1 MSSYQKYKENIKAT
15 NVARRSAIRVL
26 IENHREEFDNIYLEE
41 ARKIGLNPTKIE
53 AQVKKVELAKKVQ
66 EDFSKEVELRAR
78 ELIASANGEI

>member
-26 IENHREEFDNIYLEE
+26 IENHREEFDNIYIEE
-41 ARKIGLNPTKIE
+41 ALKHGLNPTKITS
-53 AQVKKVELAKKVQ
+53 QVKRVELAKKA
-66 EDFSKEVELRAR
+66 EEEMAREVELRAR